1 MPFNNLDLKKV
12 YYYAICVIAFFV
24 LMWGTIDLVSSSA
37 GLLNIRGVWPMFSA
51 LSEEAP
57 ITSEKGEQFFDIY
70 YQRKML
76 LDRLL
81 DSLARV
87 VISGIIFTYCRY
99 RVSKLEKQA

>member
-1 MPFNNLDLKKV
+1 MPFNNLDLKKI

-24 LMWGTIDLVSSSA
+24 LMWGTIDLVSSSV
-37 GLLNIRGVWPMFSA
+37 GLLNMRGVLPVLSA
-51 LSEEAP
+51 PSEEAP
-57 ITSEKGEQFFDIY
+57 LSSEKGEQFFDIY

-87 VISGIIFTYCRY
+87 VVSGLIFGYCRY
-99 RVSKLEKQA
+99 RVNKLEKRT